1 MCCNCEEA
9 SMNYSNGFQTY
20 ARPTVHRNDPC
31 AERIRPDLC
40 GLSLALDSH
49 GGQHAHMACRP
60 PFALWAH
67 GRSAAGKPCRVGGGR
82 KTSLYGC
89 GINQN
94 HIRNE
99 RT

>member
-20 ARPTVHRNDPC
+20 ARPT
-31 AERIRPDLC
+31 
-40 GLSLALDSH
+40 
-49 GGQHAHMACRP
+49 
-60 PFALWAH
+60 
-67 GRSAAGKPCRVGGGR
+67 AGKPCRVGSGR